1 MFYKPR
7 NSSKVS
13 TESTFSA
20 VGITRA
26 NSCARQSCT
35 YATCACTHMH
45 KHALGTNFQG
55 KEEAVFIDPG
65 RFRSPLSIF
74 YTLFPSPTRRVM
86 GIRLPT
92 SKGR

>member
-45 KHALGTNFQG
+45 KHALGTNF
-55 KEEAVFIDPG
+55 
-65 RFRSPLSIF
+65 
-74 YTLFPSPTRRVM
+74 
-86 GIRLPT
+86 
-92 SKGR
+92 